1 MMCIKTFDGIFFYKI
16 SCHFQK
22 RISGWD
28 KYSRNEN
35 VIVRAVCC
43 SENKYAESGEV
54 RLIQ

>member
-1 MMCIKTFDGIFFYKI
+1 MMCIKTFDGIYKI

-22 RISGWD
+22 MRSGWD